1 MTMITVQRLSQLRIL
16 KREVAIERE
25 RLAKLRALSAYGQ
38 RPAPGETGGKGGGV
52 SDRTGFYATEIAYLE
67 KLVAK
72 NMHRCV
78 CELLGLQT
86 FINEIE
92 SSELRQIFTERY
104 IKGRSWLT
112 IAFLLG
118 WSDEQMPRKRHD
130 KYLKKVNA
138 GTNCTDSPC

>member
-1 MTMITVQRLSQLRIL
+1 MKITVQRLSQLRML
-16 KREVAIERE
+16 KREISIERE
-25 RLAKLRALSAYGQ
+25 RLAKLRALSAYGR
-38 RPAPGETGGKGGGV
+38 RPNFGEGGGGCGTA
-52 SDRTGFYATEIAYLE
+52 SDRTGFYATEITYLE

-86 FINEIE
+86 FINSIE

-112 IAFLLG
+112 IAFLMG
-118 WSDEQMPRKRHD
+118 WNDEQMPRKRHD
-130 KYLKKVNA
+130 KYLKNA
-138 GTNCTDSPC
+138 GADTNDTTEGC